1 MHVVRFHS
9 TRSLRLISL
18 AILALPAATV
28 SVDAAEKTLTPQQVE
43 FFEKRVRPLLISRCF
58 QCHSGKSKVL
68 KGGLR
73 LDSHQAVLKGGDTG
87 VAVVPGEPDKSLLV
101 RSIRYQ
107 AYEMPPTGKMKPAEI
122 AVLVD
127 WVKRGA
133 FWPAG
138 NSPTVART
146 TEGNYDYKKIK
157 ATHWAYRPLGKP
169 KQPTVKRADWG
180 RQDIDRFV
188 LARLE
193 AAGLDGAPAADRRT
207 LIRRVTLDLV
217 GLPPTP
223 KEVRAFQEDDRPD
236 AWARLIDRLLDSP
249 HYGERWG
256 RHWLDVARY
265 SDGFGG
271 FLDNAALPHSWHY
284 RDWVI
289 RSFNRDL
296 PFNEFVRQQVAGD
309 LMPEKPEAWAGSG
322 FFAIGPTYR
331 SDGGDPDSK
340 AQARSETLDDRVD
353 VLSRGFLGLTVSCAR
368 CHAHKF
374 DPIPHEDYYS
384 LAGVFNNTKM
394 VVKTLA
400 TPAQLKAYNDH
411 HAAIKR
417 LDGEVK
423 KLAAEIGK
431 AGDKATDAQKRD
443 LAGKQAELKTLR
455 ETAPA
460 AYPPSHVLGDTGNKD
475 MPIALRG
482 NLRKPGPIAP
492 RRFLRLLAGPDA
504 KAFTQGS
511 GRLGLA
517 DALVAPSNPL
527 TPKVFV
533 NRVWAWHFGRGL
545 VRSPSNFGTLGEK
558 PTHPDLLEWL
568 AADFVEH
575 GWSIKRLHRTI
586 LLSAT
591 FRQSSAFNKKAFATD
606 GDNRLVWRFSPRRL
620 DVESWRD
627 SLLAVTGEL
636 DLNLGGAPTEDVRGS
651 RRRTMYFKISR
662 TGDRFAT
669 DDFLRLFDFP
679 IPRATIAKRPLSTV
693 PQQYL
698 FLLNSPIMIDR
709 ARGLVARLKKEAP
722 DPSARIERAYQLLY
736 GRSPTP
742 LESRLAHDFLD
753 GEAAPTTNTT
763 DDRADVLVSDFEGG
777 NYGKWNVTGQAFGPR
792 PAPGTLP
799 NQMNVS
805 GFLGRGLVNT
815 FFNHDK
821 TVGTLTSPEFTI
833 KRKRIAFLV
842 GGGSHPGRTCIQLLV
857 GDKVVRTTTGRN
869 NELLQ
874 WSSWDVAPWSGKTVR
889 IRIVDQVTG
898 GWGHINI
905 DHIVQTDNQQ
915 ASTPKEP
922 PLDRWTQYT
931 QVLLGSNEFMFVR

>member
-1 MHVVRFHS
+1 
-9 TRSLRLISL
+9 
-18 AILALPAATV
+18 
-28 SVDAAEKTLTPQQVE
+28 
-43 FFEKRVRPLLISRCF
+43 
-58 QCHSGKSKVL
+58 
-68 KGGLR
+68 
-73 LDSHQAVLKGGDTG
+73 
-87 VAVVPGEPDKSLLV
+87 
-101 RSIRYQ
+101 
-107 AYEMPPTGKMKPAEI
+107 
-122 AVLVD
+122 
-127 WVKRGA
+127 
-133 FWPAG
+133 
-138 NSPTVART
+138 
-146 TEGNYDYKKIK
+146 
-157 ATHWAYRPLGKP
+157 
-169 KQPTVKRADWG
+169 
-180 RQDIDRFV
+180 
-188 LARLE
+188 
-193 AAGLDGAPAADRRT
+193 
-207 LIRRVTLDLV
+207 
-217 GLPPTP
+217 
-223 KEVRAFQEDDRPD
+223 
-236 AWARLIDRLLDSP
+236 
-249 HYGERWG
+249 
-256 RHWLDVARY
+256 
-265 SDGFGG
+265 
-271 FLDNAALPHSWHY
+271 
-284 RDWVI
+284 
-289 RSFNRDL
+289 
-296 PFNEFVRQQVAGD
+296 
-309 LMPEKPEAWAGSG
+309 
-322 FFAIGPTYR
+322 
-331 SDGGDPDSK
+331 
-340 AQARSETLDDRVD
+340 
-353 VLSRGFLGLTVSCAR
+353 
-368 CHAHKF
+368 
-374 DPIPHEDYYS
+374 
-384 LAGVFNNTKM
+384 
-394 VVKTLA
+394 
-400 TPAQLKAYNDH
+400 
-411 HAAIKR
+411 
-417 LDGEVK
+417 
-423 KLAAEIGK
+423 
-431 AGDKATDAQKRD
+431 
-443 LAGKQAELKTLR
+443 
-455 ETAPA
+455 

-517 DALVAPSNPL
+517 EAMVAPSNPL

-545 VRSPSNFGTLGEK
+545 VGSPSNFGSLGEK

-591 FRQSSAFNKKAFATD
+591 YRQSSAFNKKAFATD

-636 DLNLGGAPTEDVRGS
+636 DPNLGGAPTEDVRGS

-709 ARGLVARLKKEAP
+709 ARSLAARLNKEAP
-722 DPSARIERAYQLLY
+722 DLSARIERAYQLLY

-753 GEAAPTTNTT
+753 GEAAPTTDTTDTT

-777 NYGKWNVTGQAFGPR
+777 NYGKWTMTGQAFGPK

-805 GFLGRGLVNT
+805 GFRGSGLVNT
-815 FFNHDK
+815 FFNRDK
-821 TVGTLTSPEFTI
+821 TVGTLTSPKFKI

-842 GGGSHPGRTCIQLLV
+842 GGGNHPGRTCIQLLV

-898 GWGHINI
+898 GWGHINV

-915 ASTPKEP
+915 ATAPKEP